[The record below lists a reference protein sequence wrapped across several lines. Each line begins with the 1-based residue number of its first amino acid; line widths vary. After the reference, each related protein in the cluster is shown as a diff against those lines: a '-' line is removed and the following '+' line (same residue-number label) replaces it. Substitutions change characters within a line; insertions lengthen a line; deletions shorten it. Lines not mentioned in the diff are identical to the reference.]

1 MLHLKL
7 LEKQEQANP
16 KSTRREII
24 TRTKINNIHSEKIV
38 QRINKTKTWFF
49 EKINKNDKPPANM
62 TKMRTEMI
70 QINKIRNEKREIIIN
85 TNEIWVITGIT
96 WKTYIQINWKIQK
109 K

>member
-1 MLHLKL
+1 
-7 LEKQEQANP
+7 
-16 KSTRREII
+16 
-24 TRTKINNIHSEKIV
+24 
-38 QRINKTKTWFF
+38 
-49 EKINKNDKPPANM
+49 M